1 MQKSVLKT
9 ELIGIA
15 VISVLGSVLH
25 FVFDWSGHL
34 ATVGVISSV
43 NESVFEHLKLTFW
56 PTLLYA
62 AITYRV
68 LRKSTNNFLIAK
80 TAGIYVIPAAI
91 IAMSYSSIGITGS
104 ESLVADISFFVV
116 AVALGQIT
124 SYKLM
129 TKDHLPRRTHILAI
143 GGLIVIGAIYI
154 LFAYQP
160 PHWPLF
166 MDHNAGTYGITQ

>member
-1 MQKSVLKT
+1 MRQSVLKT

-15 VISVLGSVLH
+15 VISMVGSVLH

-34 ATVGVISSV
+34 APVGVISPV

-62 AITYRV
+62 AITYRF
-68 LRKSTNNFLIAK
+68 LRKSTSNFLIAK
-80 TAGIYVIPAAI
+80 TASIYVMPAAI
-91 IAMSYSSIGITGS
+91 IAISYSSTGITGN
-104 ESLVADISFFVV
+104 ESLITDILFFIV

-124 SYKLM
+124 SYKLL
-129 TKDHLPRRTHILAI
+129 TKGQLPRHNHILAVT
-143 GGLIVIGAIYI
+143 GLVVIGAIFI
-154 LFAYQP
+154 LLAYYP

-166 MDHNAGTYGITQ
+166 MDHNTGT